1 MHSNDTTT
9 PWEQKKN
16 SFKSFMDK
24 AKKTI
29 HTAASEIQNKVTHE
43 IEDFS
48 KSFKKDCEN
57 IKEDVTNLNTT
68 LQKQAK
74 NLFKNKAQDTEKNLT
89 KVGAEKKYEVE
100 DLPKFFKDKSKE
112 IGKVFSDEVV
122 EISTIRSRSVTSD
135 TQEFSFK
142 IKLLTEVNPNTILPQ
157 IKHLID
163 FFETSL
169 SQEKN
174 FTANIKVAKE
184 SEELYN
190 NYHKANKT
198 VEEFINNAPIQI
210 LMQGI
215 TITLQTNVKN
225 INLNSLQ
232 QIEIFLNKQLKHVEK
247 AKSEEQSQD
256 TLQIEET
263 ENKNENVIEKRNT
276 QDKQIV
282 QGSFGYNIASNRKQI
297 TRAPV
302 IVAAMHENISWFRS
316 LFQPFNF
323 FNTAQFFFPQLPKF
337 SIQSNNMPPG
347 VIPALDQEEKEP
359 VSATRITE
367 GSIGNLVPQE
377 TERDIGQTR
386 SHTDYFKDNR
396 KKESEQQAK
405 ESLREEKQS
414 TIKQV
419 QLDARVAM
427 IDNLAEHKGKKLD
440 EIFVEVISEYKN
452 KDSDAFYNIFNSVFN
467 IIYFQDKQLHEI
479 LEPNEISEVLE
490 VLKRPQ
496 PPNNS
501 LLGKEYL
508 QKQVYRKKEQL
519 IKLVSGQ
526 PSPQPKNVS
535 HEILPSK
542 AVDHLPKTNEAKTR
556 LPTNIGLK
564 SPLKTVFSSK
574 ETYLCLFLVAASI
587 SALCLWHLP
596 LGKVSILKELVP
608 TEKRKSIG
616 LTLNIGLPILIT
628 LCVLN
633 LAYFLYSEYSVE
645 SIEQTS
651 KKDLPLRT

>member
-1 MHSNDTTT
+1 MHSSN
-9 PWEQKKN
+9 
-16 SFKSFMDK
+16 
-24 AKKTI
+24 
-29 HTAASEIQNKVTHE
+29 
-43 IEDFS
+43 IE
-48 KSFKKDCEN
+48 
-57 IKEDVTNLNTT
+57 
-68 LQKQAK
+68 
-74 NLFKNKAQDTEKNLT
+74 T
-89 KVGAEKKYEVE
+89 KKKYEIE
-100 DLPKFFKDKSKE
+100 DLPKFFKDRSKE
-112 IGKVFSDEVV
+112 ISKAFSNEVL
-122 EISTIRSRSVTSD
+122 EISTIRSKNITSD

-174 FTANIKVAKE
+174 FTANIKAAKE

-282 QGSFGYNIASNRKQI
+282 QGPFGYNIASNRKQI

-386 SHTDYFKDNR
+386 SHTDYFKTNR
-396 KKESEQQAK
+396 KKKSKKQAQELSE
-405 ESLREEKQS
+405 EEKQS
-414 TIKQV
+414 IVKQA
-419 QLDARVAM
+419 QNDARVAM
-427 IDNLAEHKGKKLD
+427 IDNFAEHKGKKLD

-452 KDSDAFYNIFNSVFN
+452 QDSDAFYNIFNSVFN

-479 LEPNEISEVLE
+479 LEPNEISEVLK

-508 QKQVYRKKEQL
+508 QKQVYRKKVQL
-519 IKLVSGQ
+519 LKLVSGQ

-556 LPTNIGLK
+556 LPTNIRLK
-564 SPLKTVFSSK
+564 SPLKAMFSSK
-574 ETYLCLFLVAASI
+574 ETYFCLFLVAASI

-608 TEKRKSIG
+608 AEKRESIG

-633 LAYFLYSEYSVE
+633 LAYFIYSEYSVE
-645 SIEQTS
+645 SIEQIS

>member
-1 MHSNDTTT
+1 MHSSN
-9 PWEQKKN
+9 
-16 SFKSFMDK
+16 
-24 AKKTI
+24 
-29 HTAASEIQNKVTHE
+29 
-43 IEDFS
+43 IE
-48 KSFKKDCEN
+48 
-57 IKEDVTNLNTT
+57 
-68 LQKQAK
+68 
-74 NLFKNKAQDTEKNLT
+74 T
-89 KVGAEKKYEVE
+89 KKKYEIEV
-100 DLPKFFKDKSKE
+100 LPKFFKDRSKK
-112 IGKVFSDEVV
+112 ISKAFSNEVL
-122 EISTIRSRSVTSD
+122 EISTIRSRSVVSD

-142 IKLLTEVNPNTILPQ
+142 LKLLTEVNPNTILPQ

-163 FFETSL
+163 FFKICL

-174 FTANIKVAKE
+174 FTANIKVPKE

-190 NYHKANKT
+190 NHKANKT
-198 VEEFINNAPIQI
+198 VEEFISNASIQI
-210 LMQGI
+210 LLQGI
-215 TITLQTNVKN
+215 TITLKTDKN
-225 INLNSLQ
+225 INLDSLQ
-232 QIEIFLNKQLKHVEK
+232 QIEALLNEKLKHVEK
-247 AKSEEQSQD
+247 AKNEEQSQD
-256 TLQIEET
+256 ISQVEET
-263 ENKNENVIEKRNT
+263 ENKNENVVEKRNK

-282 QGSFGYNIASNRKQI
+282 QGSFGYNIVSNRKQI

-302 IVAAMHENISWFRS
+302 IVAAMHENISWLRS

-347 VIPALDQEEKEP
+347 VIPALDQKEKEP
-359 VSATRITE
+359 VLDTRITE

-377 TERDIGQTR
+377 TERDIGQIR
-386 SHTDYFKDNR
+386 SHTDYFKANR
-396 KKESEQQAK
+396 KKKSKKQAK
-405 ESLREEKQS
+405 ELLQEEKQS
-414 TIKQV
+414 IIKQA
-419 QLDARVAM
+419 QIDARVAM
-427 IDNLAEHKGKKLD
+427 IDNVAKHKGKKLD
-440 EIFVEVISEYKN
+440 EIFVEVVSEYKN
-452 KDSDAFYNIFNSVFN
+452 QDPETFRNIFNSIFN
-467 IIYFQDKQLHEI
+467 IVYFQDKQLHEI
-479 LEPNEISEVLE
+479 LEPDEISEVLE

-508 QKQVYRKKEQL
+508 QKQVYRKKVQL
-519 IKLVSGQ
+519 LKLVSGQ

-556 LPTNIGLK
+556 LPTNIRLK

-596 LGKVSILKELVP
+596 LGKVSILKELVL
-608 TEKRKSIG
+608 TEKRESIG

-645 SIEQTS
+645 SIEQIS

>member
-1 MHSNDTTT
+1 M
-9 PWEQKKN
+9 
-16 SFKSFMDK
+16 
-24 AKKTI
+24 KT
-29 HTAASEIQNKVTHE
+29 
-43 IEDFS
+43 
-48 KSFKKDCEN
+48 C
-57 IKEDVTNLNTT
+57 
-68 LQKQAK
+68 
-74 NLFKNKAQDTEKNLT
+74 
-89 KVGAEKKYEVE
+89 
-100 DLPKFFKDKSKE
+100 SKE

-396 KKESEQQAK
+396 KKKPKKQVSELS
-405 ESLREEKQS
+405 EEEKQS
-414 TIKQV
+414 IIKQA
-419 QLDARVAM
+419 QIDARVTI
-427 IDNLAEHKGKKLD
+427 IDNQIERR
-440 EIFVEVISEYKN
+440 EKN
-452 KDSDAFYNIFNSVFN
+452 SMKY
-467 IIYFQDKQLHEI
+467 L
-479 LEPNEISEVLE
+479 
-490 VLKRPQ
+490 LK
-496 PPNNS
+496 
-501 LLGKEYL
+501 
-508 QKQVYRKKEQL
+508 
-519 IKLVSGQ
+519 
-526 PSPQPKNVS
+526 
-535 HEILPSK
+535 
-542 AVDHLPKTNEAKTR
+542 
-556 LPTNIGLK
+556 
-564 SPLKTVFSSK
+564 
-574 ETYLCLFLVAASI
+574 
-587 SALCLWHLP
+587 
-596 LGKVSILKELVP
+596 
-608 TEKRKSIG
+608 
-616 LTLNIGLPILIT
+616 
-628 LCVLN
+628 
-633 LAYFLYSEYSVE
+633 
-645 SIEQTS
+645 
-651 KKDLPLRT
+651 

>member
-1 MHSNDTTT
+1 MHSSN
-9 PWEQKKN
+9 
-16 SFKSFMDK
+16 
-24 AKKTI
+24 
-29 HTAASEIQNKVTHE
+29 
-43 IEDFS
+43 IE
-48 KSFKKDCEN
+48 
-57 IKEDVTNLNTT
+57 
-68 LQKQAK
+68 
-74 NLFKNKAQDTEKNLT
+74 T
-89 KVGAEKKYEVE
+89 KKKYEIE
-100 DLPKFFKDKSKE
+100 GLPKFFKDRSKE
-112 IGKVFSDEVV
+112 ISKAFSNEVL
-122 EISTIRSRSVTSD
+122 EISTIRSKNITSD

-142 IKLLTEVNPNTILPQ
+142 LKLLTEVNPNTILPQ

-232 QIEIFLNKQLKHVEK
+232 QIEAFLNEQLKHAEK

-302 IVAAMHENISWFRS
+302 IVATMHENISWFRS

-386 SHTDYFKDNR
+386 SHTDYLKTNR
-396 KKESEQQAK
+396 KKKSKKQAQELSE
-405 ESLREEKQS
+405 EEKQS
-414 TIKQV
+414 IVKQA
-419 QLDARVAM
+419 QNDARVAM
-427 IDNLAEHKGKKLD
+427 IDNFAEHKGKKLD

-452 KDSDAFYNIFNSVFN
+452 QDSDAFYNIFNSVFN

-479 LEPNEISEVLE
+479 LEPNEISEVLK

-508 QKQVYRKKEQL
+508 QKQVYRKKVQL
-519 IKLVSGQ
+519 LKLVSGQ

-556 LPTNIGLK
+556 LPTNIRLK
-564 SPLKTVFSSK
+564 SPLKAMFSSK
-574 ETYLCLFLVAASI
+574 ETYFCLFLVAASI

-608 TEKRKSIG
+608 AEKRESIG

-633 LAYFLYSEYSVE
+633 LAYFIYSEYSVE
-645 SIEQTS
+645 SIEQIS

>member
-9 PWEQKKN
+9 PWEQTKN

-24 AKKTI
+24 AKKNTSRVI
-29 HTAASEIQNKVTHE
+29 PTFKARV
-43 IEDFS
+43 EDLPES
-48 KSFKKDCEN
+48 LAGLK
-57 IKEDVTNLNTT
+57 TNV
-68 LQKQAK
+68 
-74 NLFKNKAQDTEKNLT
+74 NKAVSGVRTNAESLSKLLKDKFQDTGKTPVNVKT
-89 KVGAEKKYEVE
+89 KRKCEVE

-122 EISTIRSRSVTSD
+122 EISTIRSRSVASD

-142 IKLLTEVNPNTILPQ
+142 LTLLATADKGV
-157 IKHLID
+157 
-163 FFETSL
+163 SL
-169 SQEKN
+169 SQIKYLIGFLKFNLLQEDSVK
-174 FTANIKVAKE
+174 TNIKVPKE

-190 NYHKANKT
+190 NYHKAHDHKT
-198 VEEFINNAPIQI
+198 VEEFIRNAPIQI
-210 LMQGI
+210 LQQGI
-215 TITLQTNVKN
+215 TITLQTDIKN
-225 INLNSLQ
+225 INIYGLQ
-232 QIEIFLNKQLKHVEK
+232 QIEIFLNKRLKRVEK
-247 AKSEEQSQD
+247 AESEEQSQD
-256 TLQIEET
+256 TLQAEET
-263 ENKNENVIEKRNT
+263 ENKNENAIEKENT

-282 QGSFGYNIASNRKQI
+282 QGSFGYNIVSNRKQI

-347 VIPALDQEEKEP
+347 VIPALEQKEKES
-359 VSATRITE
+359 VLDTRITE

-377 TERDIGQTR
+377 TERDIGQTT
-386 SHTDYFKDNR
+386 SHTDYFKANR
-396 KKESEQQAK
+396 KKKSKKQAQELSE
-405 ESLREEKQS
+405 EEKQS
-414 TIKQV
+414 IIKQA
-419 QLDARVAM
+419 QNDARVAM
-427 IDNLAEHKGKKLD
+427 IDNQIERREKKLD
-440 EIFVEVISEYKN
+440 EIFIEVINGYKN
-452 KDSDAFYNIFNSVFN
+452 QDPETFRNIFNSVFN

-490 VLKRPQ
+490 VLKSPQ
-496 PPNNS
+496 PHNNS

-556 LPTNIGLK
+556 LPTNIRLK
-564 SPLKTVFSSK
+564 SPLKAMFSSK
-574 ETYLCLFLVAASI
+574 ETYFCLFLVAASI

-608 TEKRKSIG
+608 AEKRESIG

-633 LAYFLYSEYSVE
+633 LAYFIYSKYSVE
-645 SIEQTS
+645 SIEQIS

>member
-1 MHSNDTTT
+1 MHSNNTTT
-9 PWEQKKN
+9 PWEQTKN

-24 AKKTI
+24 AKKNTNRVI
-29 HTAASEIQNKVTHE
+29 PTFKARV
-43 IEDFS
+43 EDLPES
-48 KSFKKDCEN
+48 LAGLK
-57 IKEDVTNLNTT
+57 TNV
-68 LQKQAK
+68 
-74 NLFKNKAQDTEKNLT
+74 NKAVSGVRTNAESLSKLLKDKFQDTGKTPVNVKT
-89 KVGAEKKYEVE
+89 KRKYEVE

-122 EISTIRSRSVTSD
+122 EISTIRSRSVVSD

-142 IKLLTEVNPNTILPQ
+142 LRLLTAADEDVSNITLPKMQ
-157 IKHLID
+157 YLIG
-163 FFETSL
+163 FFKIYL
-169 SQEKN
+169 LQEKN
-174 FTANIKVAKE
+174 FTANIKVPKE
-184 SEELYN
+184 SEKLYN

-198 VEEFINNAPIQI
+198 VEEFISNAPIQI
-210 LMQGI
+210 LLQGI
-215 TITLQTNVKN
+215 KITLQTDVKN
-225 INLNSLQ
+225 INLGSLQ

-347 VIPALDQEEKEP
+347 VIPVLDQKEKEP
-359 VSATRITE
+359 VLDTRITE

-386 SHTDYFKDNR
+386 SHTDYFKANR
-396 KKESEQQAK
+396 KKKSKKQAK
-405 ESLREEKQS
+405 ELSKEEKQS
-414 TIKQV
+414 TIKQA
-419 QLDARVAM
+419 QIDARIAI
-427 IDNLAEHKGKKLD
+427 IDNQIECREKKLD
-440 EIFVEVISEYKN
+440 EIFIEVINGYKN
-452 KDSDAFYNIFNSVFN
+452 QDPETFRNIFNSVFN
-467 IIYFQDKQLHEI
+467 IAYFQDKQLHEV
-479 LEPNEISEVLE
+479 LEPDEISEVLE

-496 PPNNS
+496 PPHNS

-556 LPTNIGLK
+556 LPTNIRLK
-564 SPLKTVFSSK
+564 SPLKAMFSSK
-574 ETYLCLFLVAASI
+574 ETYFCLFLVAASI

-596 LGKVSILKELVP
+596 LGKVSVLKELVS
-608 TEKRKSIG
+608 TKKRESIG

-645 SIEQTS
+645 QISE
-651 KKDLPLRT
+651 KDPPSRT

>member
-1 MHSNDTTT
+1 MHSNNTTT
-9 PWEQKKN
+9 PWEQTKN
-16 SFKSFMDK
+16 SFKSFIDK
-24 AKKTI
+24 SKKTI

-57 IKEDVTNLNTT
+57 IKEDVTNLNIT

-74 NLFKNKAQDTEKNLT
+74 NLFKNKAQYTEKNLT

-112 IGKVFSDEVV
+112 IGKVFSNEVI
-122 EISTIRSRSVTSD
+122 EISTIRSRSVVSD

-142 IKLLTEVNPNTILPQ
+142 LRLLTAADEDVSNIILPQ
-157 IKHLID
+157 MQYLIG
-163 FFETSL
+163 FFKIYL
-169 SQEKN
+169 LQEKK
-174 FTANIKVAKE
+174 FTANIKMPKE

-198 VEEFINNAPIQI
+198 VEEFISNAPVQI
-210 LMQGI
+210 PLQGI
-215 TITLQTNVKN
+215 TITLQTDVKN
-225 INLNSLQ
+225 INLGSLQ
-232 QIEIFLNKQLKHVEK
+232 QIEIFLDEQLKHLEK
-247 AKSEEQSQD
+247 AKSVEQSQD
-256 TLQIEET
+256 TLQVEET
-263 ENKNENVIEKRNT
+263 ENKNENVVEKRNT

-302 IVAAMHENISWFRS
+302 IVAAMHENFSWFRS
-316 LFQPFNF
+316 LFQQFNF
-323 FNTAQFFFPQLPKF
+323 FNATQFFFPQLPKF
-337 SIQSNNMPPG
+337 SIQNSNIPSG

-359 VSATRITE
+359 VSETRITE

-377 TERDIGQTR
+377 TERGIGQTR
-386 SHTDYFKDNR
+386 SHTDYFKANR
-396 KKESEQQAK
+396 KKKSEKQAK

-414 TIKQV
+414 TIKQA

-427 IDNLAEHKGKKLD
+427 IDNQIERREKKLD
-440 EIFVEVISEYKN
+440 EIFIEVMNGYKN
-452 KDSDAFYNIFNSVFN
+452 QDPEIFHNIFNSVFN
-467 IIYFQDKQLHEI
+467 IIYFQDKQLHEV
-479 LEPNEISEVLE
+479 LEPDEISEVLE

-526 PSPQPKNVS
+526 PSPQPRNVS

-542 AVDHLPKTNEAKTR
+542 AVDSLLKINK
-556 LPTNIGLK
+556 PTDITLK

-574 ETYLCLFLVAASI
+574 ETYFYLFLVAASI
-587 SALCLWHLP
+587 SALCLWNLP
-596 LGKVSILKELVP
+596 LGKVSVLKELVP
-608 TEKRKSIG
+608 AEKRESVG
-616 LTLNIGLPILIT
+616 LALNIGLPILAT
-628 LCVLN
+628 LCVLS
-633 LAYFLYSEYSVE
+633 LAYFIYSKYSVE
-645 SIEQTS
+645 SIEQVGENKSLAFT
-651 KKDLPLRT
+651 